1 MTTVR
6 YIAHDVDAAA
16 RFYAGH
22 LGFRIDRQPA
32 PGFAMLSRGDLR
44 LLLNAPGAG
53 GAGQAGTDGRAP
65 EPGGW
70 SRFQLE
76 VDDLDAMVAALE
88 AAGCRFR
95 TGVIRGKGGRQALVE
110 DPSGNV
116 VELFEAPGRAAAS
129 PLSSGEG

>member
-6 YIAHDVDAAA
+6 YIADDVASAA
-16 RFYAGH
+16 RFYVDH
-22 LGFRIDRQPA
+22 LGFRLDLQPG
-32 PGFAMLSRGDLR
+32 PGFAMLTRGDLR

-53 GAGQAGTDGRAP
+53 GAGQAANDGRVP

-76 VDDLDAMVAALE
+76 LDDLDATVARLE
-88 AAGCRFR
+88 AAGCNFR
-95 TGVIRGKGGRQALVE
+95 TGVIRGNGGRQALVE

-116 VELFEAPGRAAAS
+116 VELFEAA
-129 PLSSGEG
+129 